1 MFNNIRREINYYK
14 LLVDWLFVVYLV
26 FLLLDIVYKLI
37 FNLVFIWVFRFEI
50 IMNFFSTFLGRM

>member
-1 MFNNIRREINYYK
+1 MFNNIRKEINYYK

-50 IMNFFSTFLGRM
+50 IMNFFNTFLGRM